1 MDDCPIDIPALLLQP
16 PRVSGYRQ
24 LLDATIAHLE
34 GMREAGARFVP
45 VSAKVLS
52 ELSTAPA
59 AARRSPSP
67 PANPNPGSTPR
78 NPPQSPASAAPTVS
92 TSPTG
97 ARALP
102 AGAAARWSQ
111 VLRPTPPAATKPA
124 AAPTV
129 APPPPLPPKLDPTAK
144 QAAMDDLRRRALA
157 CVRCP
162 NLVAARQSVVFG
174 VGDIHARVLFVGE
187 APGADEDRRGEPFVG
202 AAGELLTKIIG
213 AMELSRDRV
222 FIANVLKCRPDTPGQ
237 SSGNRKPSPEEM
249 ATCLP
254 WLQEQIGIIQ
264 PEVMV
269 ALGATAVEGLLG
281 KTAGITQLRGQWQTY
296 RGIPLMPTYHPAFLL
311 YSGSPAD
318 KRRVWEDMLAVMER
332 LSLPISARQRGF
344 FLPREATATDGGQH

>member
-1 MDDCPIDIPALLLQP
+1 M
-16 PRVSGYRQ
+16 SGYRQ

-34 GMREAGARFVP
+34 GMREAGARSVP

-52 ELSTAPA
+52 ELSASPATTRRSPSATASPTQSPSPGFSPRSSPQAPTSTAPA
-59 AARRSPSP
+59 ASA
-67 PANPNPGSTPR
+67 
-78 NPPQSPASAAPTVS
+78 SPA
-92 TSPTG
+92 G

-111 VLRPTPPAATKPA
+111 VLRPTTPTTTTTKPA
-124 AAPTV
+124 VTPTV
-129 APPPPLPPKLDPTAK
+129 VPPPPLPPKLDPAAK

-162 NLVAARQSVVFG
+162 NLVAARRSVVFG
-174 VGDIHARVLFVGE
+174 VGDIHARLLFVGE

-213 AMELSRDRV
+213 AMDLSRDRV

-281 KTAGITQLRGQWQTY
+281 KTAGITRLRGQWQSY

-344 FLPREATATDGGQH
+344 FLPRDSASAEGGSR